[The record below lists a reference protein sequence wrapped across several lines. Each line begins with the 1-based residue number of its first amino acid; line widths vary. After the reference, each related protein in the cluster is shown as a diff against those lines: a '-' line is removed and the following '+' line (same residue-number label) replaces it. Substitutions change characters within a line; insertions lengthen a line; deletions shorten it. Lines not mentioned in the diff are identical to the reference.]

1 MATPE
6 ASEAIIATENPVETS
21 IPSKRKVSDETTR
34 DDNTSNG
41 GLPINFTSRKP
52 PWSYLQLELIT
63 QPTTTLSTATPL
75 DALTARTY
83 LTSALSQFLGVSGTS
98 ISIDILKIERTSTGH
113 NILWI
118 RVPRDDA
125 AAVVT
130 ADSGKG
136 RFSGFIGGRNWER
149 SIRALIEYGVVHTL
163 SNNKTENPPRN
174 SAKSRQKS
182 RSSGFLRRQVTMKDG
197 TIKHYAREVS
207 GATP

>member
-1 MATPE
+1 MAIVAPE
-6 ASEAIIATENPVETS
+6 ASKAVSATENAVETS
-21 IPSKRKVSDETTR
+21 IPSKRKVSDETTGA
-34 DDNTSNG
+34 DDASNG

-63 QPTTTLSTATPL
+63 QPTSTLPTATPL

-98 ISIDILKIERTSTGH
+98 ISIDILKIERTSTGQ

-130 ADSGKG
+130 AVSSWIGSGG
-136 RFSGFIGGRNWER
+136 QTGSNVSWR
-149 SIRALIEYGVVHTL
+149 IRAKG
-163 SNNKTENPPRN
+163 
-174 SAKSRQKS
+174 
-182 RSSGFLRRQVTMKDG
+182 GFLGSLVGGTGKDLF
-197 TIKHYAREVS
+197 A
-207 GATP
+207 P